1 MKSMIHT
8 HALEV
13 DEAGHI
19 IQPADVEAE
28 LEACTL
34 EVEIEQ
40 GELAVWLVPR

>member
-1 MKSMIHT
+1 MNSIIHT

-19 IQPADVEAE
+19 ILPADVEAE
-28 LEACTL
+28 LEAYTL

-40 GELAVWLVPR
+40 GELAVRLVPR